1 MLEEL
6 GSGAGGTVYKALHAA
21 SLRLVIVVSAKTS
34 RRSQGCDLRKP
45 CSLNRYV
52 AVKKIK
58 LDDHVKNEQVLNF
71 NALSRYSSV
80 GLVQEIMV

>member
-34 RRSQGCDLRKP
+34 RRSPGCALKP
-45 CSLNRYV
+45 RSLNRYV
-52 AVKKIK
+52 AVKKIR
-58 LDDHVKNEQVLNF
+58 LDDNVKNEQVRNF
-71 NALSRYSSV
+71 DAFSRY
-80 GLVQEIMV
+80 

>member
-34 RRSQGCDLRKP
+34 RRSPGCALRKP
-45 CSLNRYV
+45 RSLNRFV
-52 AVKKIK
+52 AVKKIR
-58 LDDHVKNEQVLNF
+58 LDDNVKNEQVRNF
-71 NALSRYSSV
+71 DALSRYSFV
-80 GLVQEIMV
+80 GLVQETVV